1 LRIQQRTGRKRIT
14 TVQGL
19 DDKKYDLK
27 FLLKEFKKDFHCNGS
42 IDEDPEFGKVIRLTG
57 DNRMAI
63 RDFLVKENVASKD
76 NIKIHGE

>member
-1 LRIQQRTGRKRIT
+1 MRIQQRNGKKRIT

-27 FLLKEFKKDFHCNGS
+27 LLLKEFKKEFHCNGS
-42 IDEDPEFGKVIRLTG
+42 LDDDPDFGKVIRLTG
-57 DNRMAI
+57 DNRKAI
-63 RDFLVKENVASKD
+63 TDFLIKENLATKE